1 MPRGQRKP
9 TIHEEETRNTILRT
23 AQQLFMEHGF
33 RAVSTRQI
41 ADGCGLTQ
49 PALYHYFAD
58 KQDLYVAVMKESLS
72 ETQAALERIVRRNES
87 IQERLKR
94 VAHYLLSQTE
104 RDHAM
109 MIHDIRQELSVESRT
124 ILNEAF
130 QAGIIAPIR
139 VLFDEGIQQGVLCSQ
154 QQSGISATTATHLFM
169 SMLSQFLT
177 QEMQHS
183 GPVKHDMSEKEPPE
197 DIIVH
202 LMLHGLA
209 TTHPQIVST

>member
-1 MPRGQRKP
+1 MPRSQRRP
-9 TIHEEETRNTILRT
+9 VLHEEETRSTILRT

-49 PALYHYFAD
+49 PALYHHFSD

-87 IQERLKR
+87 VQERLKR
-94 VAHYLLSQTE
+94 IARYLLSKTE

-109 MIHDIRQELSVESRT
+109 MMHDIRQEISAVSRT
-124 ILNEAF
+124 ILNESF

-139 VLFDEGIQQGVLCSQ
+139 SLFEEGIQQGILCNQ
-154 QQSGISATTATHLFM
+154 QQSGVDATTATHLFM
-169 SMLSQFLT
+169 SILSQFLS
-177 QEMQHS
+177 QEMQQS
-183 GPVKHDMSEKEPPE
+183 DLIKRDMSEEE
-197 DIIVH
+197 HADEIIVH
-202 LMLHGLA
+202 MMFHGLA
-209 TTHPQIVST
+209 TTHPQVVSK